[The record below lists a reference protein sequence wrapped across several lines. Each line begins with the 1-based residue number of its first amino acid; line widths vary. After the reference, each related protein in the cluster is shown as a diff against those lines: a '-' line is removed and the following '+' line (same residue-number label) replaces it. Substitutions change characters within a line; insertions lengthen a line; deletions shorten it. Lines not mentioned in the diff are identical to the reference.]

1 MVTRSRDS
9 DNALDLLENEDL
21 ELRRLFT
28 ILRNHRGFS
37 VEDRADYGNAA
48 KEVIRHLATREAALV
63 AVAGAIADSPELS
76 TVAEEMQGRQGRLGR
91 RRRHIDRLERMS
103 RGVQGINLKVGQDF
117 DGEMQQVEQI
127 IGTEIEW
134 DVDEGI
140 PRVQHALAKS
150 DEMDSLKTAQY
161 VEKHAPTK
169 LDPSGPRWFER
180 APFISRL
187 LTIYDR
193 MRDFPLGR
201 SSKGG
206 GP

>member
-9 DNALDLLENEDL
+9 DNTLDLLENEDL
-21 ELRRLFT
+21 EGLRRLFT
-28 ILRNHRGFS
+28 VLRNHRGLS
-37 VEDRADYGNAA
+37 VEDRADYGDAA

-76 TVAEEMQGRQGRLGR
+76 TVAEEMEGRVGR
-91 RRRHIDRLERMS
+91 RRRHIDRLEKMS
-103 RGVQGINLKVGQDF
+103 RGVQGINLKFGQDF
-117 DGEMQQVEQI
+117 DDEMQRVEQI
-127 IGTEIEW
+127 LGTEIEW
-134 DVDEGI
+134 DLNEGI

-150 DEMDSLKTAQY
+150 DEVHSLKAAKY

-169 LDPSGPRWFER
+169 LDPGGPRWFER

-193 MRDFPLGR
+193 IRDFPLGR
-201 SSKGG
+201 STKGARR
-206 GP
+206 

>member
-1 MVTRSRDS
+1 MVTRSG

-28 ILRNHRGFS
+28 VLRNHRGHS

-63 AVAGAIADSPELS
+63 EVAGALADSPELS
-76 TVAEEMQGRQGRLGR
+76 PVAEEMQSRLRR

-103 RGVQGINLKVGQDF
+103 RGVQGINLKFGQDF
-117 DGEMQQVEQI
+117 DNEMQRTEQI

-134 DVDEGI
+134 DMNEGI
-140 PRVQHALAKS
+140 PRIQCALDKS
-150 DEMDSLKTAQY
+150 QKVDSLKTAHY
-161 VEKHAPTK
+161 IERHAPTK
-169 LDPSGPRWFER
+169 LDPRGPRWFER
-180 APFISRL
+180 APLISRF

-193 MRDFPLGR
+193 MRDFPLAR
-201 SSKGG
+201 STKRG

>member
-1 MVTRSRDS
+1 MVTQSRDS

-28 ILRNHRGFS
+28 VLRNHRGLS
-37 VEDRADYGNAA
+37 IEDRAEYGDAA

-63 AVAGAIADSPELS
+63 AVAGAIADRPELS
-76 TVAEEMQGRQGRLGR
+76 TVAEEMQGRLGR

-103 RGVQGINLKVGQDF
+103 RGVQGINLKFGQDF
-117 DGEMQQVEQI
+117 DDEMQKVEQI

-134 DVDEGI
+134 DVNEGI
-140 PRVQHALAKS
+140 PRVEHALAES
-150 DEMDSLKTAQY
+150 DEMESLKTAQY

-169 LDPSGPRWFER
+169 LDPRGPRWFER
-180 APFISRL
+180 APVTSRL

-201 SSKGG
+201 STKGAG
-206 GP
+206 R